1 MEKHTKLKLPLR
13 KSGER
18 VQMKNGVDLGHI
30 IWRADSGHIS
40 SRANVKRRETGPQ
53 DRYTKGDWTTR
64 QLIRRET
71 GPQNR
76 DRWETGPQYHYTKEG
91 RLGQT
96 TVTKRETGPQDS
108 YIREGRLDHM
118 TVT

>member
-1 MEKHTKLKLPLR
+1 MEERNDLKLPLR
-13 KSGER
+13 KSSER
-18 VQMKNGVDLGHI
+18 VQMKNGV
-30 IWRADSGHIS
+30 DSGHIS
-40 SRANVKRRETGPQ
+40 SRANVERRETGPQ

-71 GPQNR
+71 GPQNQ

-96 TVTKRETGPQDS
+96 TVTKRETATGQ
-108 YIREGRLDHM
+108 LH
-118 TVT
+118 